1 MGRGPR
7 AAALIDSGEIS
18 SIILWGP
25 AGSGKPALA
34 HIIARAS
41 KAPFEPSENVSD
53 S

>member
-25 AGSGKPALA
+25 AGSGKPTLA
-34 HIIARAS
+34 H
-41 KAPFEPSENVSD
+41 FEPSENVSD